1 MNAHSQA
8 QPSATLAPGIQ
19 HAALTPEEQQARAQ
33 AKLEKKER
41 KHARLRFFF
50 GWCEGCQAFGS
61 AF

>member
-1 MNAHSQA
+1 MSSQP
-8 QPSATLAPGIQ
+8 QAPAS
-19 HAALTPEEQQARAQ
+19 AALVPGSQPQVGTPEEQQARAQ
-33 AKLEKKER
+33 AKRLKKER